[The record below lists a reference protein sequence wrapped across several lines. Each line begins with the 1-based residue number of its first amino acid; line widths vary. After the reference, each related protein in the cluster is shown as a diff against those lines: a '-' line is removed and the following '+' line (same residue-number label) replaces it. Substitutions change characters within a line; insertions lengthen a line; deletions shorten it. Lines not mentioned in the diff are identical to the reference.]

1 MYPLLLALLLLLAGC
16 GYRSVDLPLPAM
28 SSNCHKITIQNEMP
42 KPWLL
47 GYIYQNQK
55 IVGQI
60 RLEHDIASYL
70 AALLPC
76 EPMLITIQDFQM
88 RYLPERKGINLWA
101 RLSLKVQIQRPNHLW
116 IKDIVVV
123 RKERVEGEY
132 EKALAKIA
140 RQMIQEAA
148 KEIKRVLGE

>member
-1 MYPLLLALLLLLAGC
+1 MPALLALLLFLAGC
-16 GYRSVDLPLPAM
+16 GYRSVDLPLPLKLKA
-28 SSNCHKITIQNEMP
+28 CKKVVIQNKMP

-47 GYIYQNQK
+47 GHIYQKQK
-55 IVGQI
+55 IAAQI
-60 RLEHDIASYL
+60 RLGQDIASYL

-123 RKERVEGEY
+123 RKERAEGEY

-140 RQMIQEAA
+140 HEMIQEAA

>member
-1 MYPLLLALLLLLAGC
+1 MPALLALLLFLAGC
-16 GYRSVDLPLPAM
+16 GYRSVDLPLPLKPKA
-28 SSNCHKITIQNEMP
+28 CKKVVIQNKMP

-47 GYIYQNQK
+47 GHIYQKQK
-55 IVGQI
+55 IVAQI
-60 RLEHDIASYL
+60 RLRQDIASYL

-88 RYLPERKGINLWA
+88 RYLPKRKGINLWA

-123 RKERVEGEY
+123 RKELVEGEY

-140 RQMIQEAA
+140 HEMIQEAA

>member
-1 MYPLLLALLLLLAGC
+1 MPALLVLLLFLAGC
-16 GYRSVDLPLPAM
+16 GYRSVDLPLPLKPKA
-28 SSNCHKITIQNEMP
+28 CKRVVIQNKMP

-47 GYIYQNQK
+47 GHIYQKQK

-60 RLEHDIASYL
+60 RLKQDIASYF

-101 RLSLKVQIQRPNHLW
+101 RLSLKVQIQRPNHIW

-140 RQMIQEAA
+140 HEMIQEAA

>member
-1 MYPLLLALLLLLAGC
+1 MPALLVVLLFLAGC
-16 GYRSVDLPLPAM
+16 GYRSVDLPLLAKPKA
-28 SSNCHKITIQNEMP
+28 CKRVVIQNKMP
-42 KPWLL
+42 EPWLL
-47 GYIYQNQK
+47 GYIYQKQK
-55 IVGQI
+55 IVAQI
-60 RLEHDIASYL
+60 RLRQDIASYL

-88 RYLPERKGINLWA
+88 RYLPERKEINLWA
-101 RLSLKVQIQRPNHLW
+101 RLSLKVQIQRPNQLW

-123 RKERVEGEY
+123 RKERVEGGY

>member
-1 MYPLLLALLLLLAGC
+1 MPALLALLLFLAGC
-16 GYRSVDLPLPAM
+16 GYRSVDLPLPLKPKA
-28 SSNCHKITIQNEMP
+28 CKKVVIQNKMP

-47 GYIYQNQK
+47 GHIYQKQK
-55 IVGQI
+55 IAAQI
-60 RLEHDIASYL
+60 RLGQDIASYL

-101 RLSLKVQIQRPNHLW
+101 RLSLKVQIKRPNHLW

-140 RQMIQEAA
+140 HEMIQEAA